1 MAGQERIILY
11 DWSASYGYL
20 IVYSDYEDDMDERA
34 QAALEAADAAG
45 LSDDEI
51 ARQILLAITKGQKH
65 RIVEGFVVG
74 NPIMD
79 IMNQLDKVMLDKD
92 A

>member
-1 MAGQERIILY
+1 MPDKESNILY
-11 DWSASYGYL
+11 DWSASHGYL
-20 IVYSDYEDDMDERA
+20 IMRSDYDDDMDERA

-51 ARQILLAITKGQKH
+51 DRQILLAITKGEKH
-65 RIVEGFVVG
+65 RIVESFPAGTD
-74 NPIMD
+74 IMD
-79 IMNQLDKVMLDKD
+79 ILSRLDQV